1 MSKTGETKSRGA
13 GIALSTAAG
22 VCLTVFLFTLA
33 AVLILNA
40 RWLYEL
46 DIRWLDLEGASG
58 MQAEDILANYHALI
72 NYNQVW
78 FRGELVFP
86 TLPMSREAAIH
97 FQEVK
102 RIFDV
107 IQITCFVTGLAS
119 LFLVIRQRQRGV
131 RIHFRIAGI
140 LSIVIPAI
148 LGALV
153 AIDWE
158 RFFVTFHRVFF
169 RNDYWLFD
177 PVTDP
182 VILILPDTFFLQC
195 AAGILVI
202 ILAGAV
208 MFLIL
213 GRTRQ

>member
-1 MSKTGETKSRGA
+1 MITG
-13 GIALSTAAG
+13 ICLS
-22 VCLTVFLFTLA
+22 VFLFTLA
-33 AVLILNA
+33 TVLILNA

-46 DIRWLDLEGASG
+46 DIRWLDLERISG
-58 MQAEDILANYHALI
+58 MHSDDIRANYHALI
-72 NYNQVW
+72 DYNQVW

-86 TLPMSREAAIH
+86 TLPMSREGAIH

-107 IQITCFVTGLAS
+107 IQIACFVTGLMS
-119 LFLVIRQRQRGV
+119 LLLVIRQKQHGIRT
-131 RIHFRIAGI
+131 HFRIAGI
-140 LSIVIPAI
+140 LSIIIPVIS
-148 LGALV
+148 GMLV

-158 RFFVTFHRVFF
+158 RFFVTFHRIFF

-177 PVTDP
+177 PVSDP

-195 AAGILVI
+195 AAGIMVI

-208 MFLIL
+208 LFLIL
-213 GRTRQ
+213 GRTRH

>member
-1 MSKTGETKSRGA
+1 MRRTRDIKRRGSKITFSVITG
-13 GIALSTAAG
+13 ICLS
-22 VCLTVFLFTLA
+22 VFLFTLA
-33 AVLILNA
+33 TVLILNA

-46 DIRWLDLEGASG
+46 DIRWLDLERISG
-58 MQAEDILANYHALI
+58 MLSDDIRANYHALI
-72 NYNQVW
+72 DYNQVW

-86 TLPMSREAAIH
+86 TLPMSREGAIH

-107 IQITCFVTGLAS
+107 IQIACFVTGLMS
-119 LFLVIRQRQRGV
+119 LLLVIRQKQHGIRT
-131 RIHFRIAGI
+131 HFRIAGI
-140 LSIVIPAI
+140 LSIIIPVIS
-148 LGALV
+148 GMLV

-158 RFFVTFHRVFF
+158 RFFVTFHRIFF

-177 PVTDP
+177 PVYDP

-208 MFLIL
+208 LFLIL
-213 GRTRQ
+213 GRTRN